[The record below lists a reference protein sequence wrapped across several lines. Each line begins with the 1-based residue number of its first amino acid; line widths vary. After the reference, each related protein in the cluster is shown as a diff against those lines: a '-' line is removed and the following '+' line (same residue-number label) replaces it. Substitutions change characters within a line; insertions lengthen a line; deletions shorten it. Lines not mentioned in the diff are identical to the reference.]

1 LYLSTFSTRYTR
13 EQVRRCENSKLS
25 PALSD
30 FDKRVRV
37 KLQKVHDVK
46 DDGWTGGSIRFPY
59 AWSASVKSGTNVL
72 QAHMFASIR
81 QVYSQNFSS
90 ISQ

>member
-1 LYLSTFSTRYTR
+1 MYYLYVKKKPETQESSVKVSQLNIPRVSNIVDTFSTRHTR

-30 FDKRVRV
+30 FDKRVWV

-59 AWSASVKSGTNVL
+59 A
-72 QAHMFASIR
+72 
-81 QVYSQNFSS
+81 
-90 ISQ
+90 